1 VSGVAHLFSGGVDS
15 TLAASLLA
23 ERFREVHLV
32 TFRRA
37 GFLAEEKA
45 LARLER
51 LRDRHPGAEITHRF
65 LDVGPFYEELS
76 GGWSDLR
83 RHGVLALAPCGV
95 CKVSMHW
102 RLLLYCLEH
111 GLRHASDGAAAGA
124 EEYAEQNPRIL
135 MPALDAFYREFG
147 VEKISPAFRPDRSN
161 EEALYRRGISESP
174 TVKRTAQDDQILCS
188 QQVLFAMSMR
198 VYLARHSFPEY
209 EAAQRGYLGEA
220 LGRAAG
226 LTREFVKGGKPTRV
240 WELLERAV
248 RA

>member
-1 VSGVAHLFSGGVDS
+1 MSAVAHLFSGGVDS

-32 TFRRA
+32 TFTRA

-51 LRDRHPGAEITHRF
+51 LRDRHPGCEITHRF
-65 LDVGPFYEELS
+65 LDVGPFYEELC
-76 GGWSDLR
+76 GGWAELR

-95 CKVSMHW
+95 CKISMHW
-102 RLLLYCLEH
+102 RLLLYCLEN
-111 GLRHASDGAAAGA
+111 GLRRASDGAAAGA

-135 MPALDAFYREFG
+135 MPAIVSFYREFG
-147 VEKISPAFRPDRSN
+147 VEKVSPAFRPEQSN
-161 EEALYRRGISESP
+161 EEALYRRGISEAP
-174 TVKRTAQDDQILCS
+174 LIKRTPLDDQILCS

-198 VYLARHSFPEY
+198 VFLARRTFAEY
-209 EAAQRGYLGEA
+209 EEEQSRYLGET
-220 LGRAAG
+220 LGRAAE
-226 LTREFVKGGKPTRV
+226 LTRQFVKGGEPNRV
-240 WELLERAV
+240 RELLQRAV

>member
-1 VSGVAHLFSGGVDS
+1 MSGVAHLFSGGVDS

-23 ERFREVHLV
+23 ERYGEVHLV

-37 GFLAEEKA
+37 GFLAEGKA
-45 LARLER
+45 LSRLER
-51 LRDRHPGAEITHRF
+51 LRDRHPDAAITHRF
-65 LDVGPFYEELS
+65 LDVGPFYDELC
-76 GGWSDLR
+76 GGWDDLR

-111 GLRHASDGAAAGA
+111 GLSRASDGAAAGA

-135 MPALDAFYREFG
+135 MPGIAAFYREFG
-147 VEKISPAFRPDRSN
+147 VEKVSPAFLPGSSN
-161 EEALYRRGISESP
+161 EETLYRRGITESAEI
-174 TVKRTAQDDQILCS
+174 KRTAQDDQILCS

-198 VYLARHSFPEY
+198 VFLARRSFPEY
-209 EAAQRGYLGEA
+209 EDAQRRYLGEA
-220 LGRAAG
+220 LARAAE
-226 LTREFVKGGKPTRV
+226 LTREFVTGGKPSRV
-240 WELLERAV
+240 RELLERAV